1 MDCDHERHERVT
13 NSSKIYVIIILVSS
27 STETQFVKQRFI
39 VEAYFIASSSSLLI
53 RLVTIVR
60 HL

>member
-13 NSSKIYVIIILVSS
+13 NSSKIYVIIILVS